1 MSNAS
6 DVGKNNLN
14 FGNASRNTMTKA
26 RYSTNKNSVTEMQNN
41 NSSSYQSVKSSE
53 NINKESKYFKNSATN
68 TNGKPTEIL

>member
-1 MSNAS
+1 
-6 DVGKNNLN
+6 
-14 FGNASRNTMTKA
+14 MTKA

-68 TNGKPTEIL
+68 TNGKLPSEIL